1 MKRKEEEEEEK
12 RREEEENRRRK
23 KIKGMDMYGFYME
36 TSLVWNSKDLYG
48 FIWDLYGFL
57 GFS

>member
-12 RREEEENRRRK
+12 RREEEEKRRRK
-23 KIKGMDMYGFYME
+23 KIKGMDMNGFYME

-48 FIWDLYGFL
+48 FIYGICMDF
-57 GFS
+57 